1 MFTGIID
8 DVGRIESLADTAAGR
23 ELRVR
28 CRYADLVPGE
38 SVALN
43 GACLTVREAAPGWF
57 TVAAVRTTLDR
68 TAIGRWAAGTEVNL
82 ERSLRAGDRLGGHI
96 VQGHVDGVGEV
107 RHVSRN
113 DTALLIGV
121 SVPEDVEPLLVSH
134 GAIAL
139 DGVSLTVNALPA
151 PGLVEVSIIEYTE
164 RHTTLGRLRPG
175 DAVHVEGDVIGKYV
189 QRLAAP
195 WLPAGPPR

>member
-1 MFTGIID
+1 MFTGIVD
-8 DVGRIESLADTAAGR
+8 DVGRIEAVADTAAGL

-28 CRYADLVPGE
+28 CRYDDLVPGE

-43 GACLTVREAAPGWF
+43 GACLTVREAGPGWF
-57 TVAAVRTTLDR
+57 TVAAIHTTLERTTI
-68 TAIGRWAAGTEVNL
+68 ARWAAGSEVNL
-82 ERSLRAGDRLGGHI
+82 ERSLRAGDRLGGHL

-107 RHVSRN
+107 RRVSRR
-113 DTALLIGV
+113 DAALRITV
-121 SVPEDVEPLLVSH
+121 SVPPTVEPLLVPH

-139 DGVSLTVNALPA
+139 DGVSLTVNDLPA
-151 PGLVEVSIIEYTE
+151 PGEVEVSIIEYTE

-189 QRLAAP
+189 QRLAGP

>member
-8 DVGRIESLADTAAGR
+8 DVGRIESVADTAAGR
-23 ELRVR
+23 ELRIR
-28 CRYADLVPGE
+28 CRYPDLAAGE
-38 SVALN
+38 SLALN
-43 GACLTVREAAPGWF
+43 GVCLTVRDAGPGWF

-68 TAIGRWAAGTEVNL
+68 TAIGKWAAGNEVNL
-82 ERSLRAGDRLGGHI
+82 ERSLRAGDRWGGHI

-107 RHVSRN
+107 RRVSRM
-113 DTALLIGV
+113 DTALLIEV
-121 SVPEDVEPLLVSH
+121 SVPEGVEPLLVPH

-164 RHTTLGRLRPG
+164 RHTTLGRLRAG

-189 QRLAAP
+189 QRLAGP